1 MITFSEYKAAETLE
15 EAWQLN
21 QKKNNVVIG
30 GMLWMKMSK
39 KRYNTVIDLSGLG
52 LDKIEET
59 DTQLKIGSMVTLRSL
74 ENHEGLEKYTCG
86 AMKES
91 LKHIVGVQFRN
102 SATLGG
108 SIYGRYGFSDVLT
121 MFMAMDSYVEL
132 YKGGIVPLAEFAASK
147 YDRDIIVSVIVKKTP
162 GVFAYESVRNSS
174 TDFPVLTCC
183 VSRMDGKVKAAIGAR
198 PMRAVIVSDDENI
211 FANMTSEN
219 AERFAQYVQSKVSVS
234 GNVRAGKEYREH
246 LVKVLVKRCCLE
258 IMEKEEQK

>member
-21 QKKNNVVIG
+21 QKKNNVLIG
-30 GMLWMKMSK
+30 GMLWLKMSK
-39 KRYNTVIDLSGLG
+39 KRYNTVIDLSSLG
-52 LDKIEET
+52 LDKIEESE
-59 DTQLKIGSMVTLRSL
+59 TQFRIGSMVTLRSI
-74 ENHEGLEKYTCG
+74 ETHEGLEKYTCG

-132 YKGGIVPLAEFAASK
+132 YKGGIVPIAEFAASK
-147 YDRDIIVSVIVKKTP
+147 YERDIIVSVIVKKTP

-183 VSRMDGKVKAAIGAR
+183 VGKMDGKVKAAIGAR
-198 PMRAVIVSDDENI
+198 PMRAVTVYDDENI
-211 FANMTSEN
+211 FTHMTLEN
-219 AERFAQYVQSKVSVS
+219 AEKFAQYVQNKVLVS

-246 LVKVLVKRCCLE
+246 LVKVLIKRCCLE